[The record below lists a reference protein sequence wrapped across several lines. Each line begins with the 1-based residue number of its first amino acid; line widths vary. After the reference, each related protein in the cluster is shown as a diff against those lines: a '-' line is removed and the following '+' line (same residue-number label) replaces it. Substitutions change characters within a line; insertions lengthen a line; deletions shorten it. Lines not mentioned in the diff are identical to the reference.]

1 MHPSHAQAI
10 AAFPMFEGYTTY
22 GLESVLERG
31 VVKALSAGDT
41 LYTQGE
47 SADFVALVV
56 SGSLE
61 MFVET
66 GGQVRTLAHV
76 GPSRLLGELAVLAG
90 AERVMSARAVE
101 PSVVVQ
107 WDAESFRRLLAGD
120 AQLSQRIFRETF
132 RSIVEERDSL
142 LGALNA
148 ARADSGGGAPRARPA
163 GS

>member
-10 AAFPMFEGYTTY
+10 AAFPMFQGYTSY
-22 GLESVLERG
+22 GLDSVFEKG
-31 VVKALSAGDT
+31 VVKELSAGDT

-47 SADFVALVV
+47 SASFVALVV

-66 GGQVRTLAHV
+66 SGQVRTLAHV
-76 GPSRLLGELAVLAG
+76 GPTRLLGELAVLAG
-90 AERVMSARAVE
+90 AERVMSARAIE
-101 PSVVVQ
+101 PSVVLQ

-142 LGALNA
+142 LVALNA
-148 ARADSGGGAPRARPA
+148 AREGSGADAPRARPS